1 MAPRRTWGVRA
12 EASASTP
19 IMREVDR
26 VGRMTWS
33 GLPLHEQGG
42 TCCIPRERSFHF
54 GTYTAGPG
62 LSEMETNKAICIS
75 DPATP
80 VISFVAMEKVGE
92 KKPGCQWAFR
102 GTVGACTVCRRSE
115 CFIQSW
121 LELCMSYTFCCVYAT
136 ISLFRTL
143 NHHLSTILLSPH
155 LSHSPQTSVTSS
167 DHQNPKKQT
176 AKSLSLTFKAKDSPD
191 IPWISWLQA
200 FVFQFLNTW
209 SSVQISLFLSLFLR
223 LSSDPTSSRK
233 PSQVSLAKGPLS
245 HLNARA
251 ILSTSFVSVLH
262 FTLHFNYWG
271 GYCWFSPLNL
281 WRSPRNLSYSF
292 LYPQHL

>member
-1 MAPRRTWGVRA
+1 
-12 EASASTP
+12 
-19 IMREVDR
+19 MREVDR

-42 TCCIPRERSFHF
+42 TCYIPRERSFHF

-92 KKPGCQWAFR
+92 KKPGCQWVSEGLWGHAQ
-102 GTVGACTVCRRSE
+102 RSE
-115 CFIQSW
+115 CFVQSL
-121 LELCMSYTFCCVYAT
+121 LELCMSYTFCCAYAT

-143 NHHLSTILLSPH
+143 NHHLSTILLSPL

-167 DHQNPKKQT
+167 DHQNPKSKLPNLLAWHLKLKIHQIYLEFPDSKNLFSAFST
-176 AKSLSLTFKAKDSPD
+176 PDHRFK
-191 IPWISWLQA
+191 
-200 FVFQFLNTW
+200 
-209 SSVQISLFLSLFLR
+209 SLFLSLFLR

-233 PSQVSLAKGPLS
+233 LSQVSLAKGPLS

-251 ILSTSFVSVLH
+251 LLSTSFGSVLH
-262 FTLHFNYWG
+262 FILHFNYWG

-281 WRSPRNLSYSF
+281 WRSLRNLSYSF
-292 LYPQHL
+292 FYPQHL